1 MATSTL
7 PKGSKLWLLDLGH
20 LDCEATALLSTA
32 NIALPGSGPIQHE
45 RRELLMISALVQ
57 HPDVG
62 LILFDVGGGE
72 DPSQIWHPAVSE
84 CTPRIWEKGVHGLE
98 AAIEATGAGT
108 IKDVKAVVLSHLHY
122 DHAAGLEKFFDTDVE
137 IWCHEEELKYAFWSC
152 ATGMDRAFFV
162 PHYLVPDKL
171 NWKTFNRTE
180 FEIWPGITLHHA
192 PGHTVGS
199 LMMELTLA
207 GAGTVLFTGDLF
219 HVRENYEDNVPQG
232 GPLIRDYTAWYRSS
246 EFAKHLAKKK
256 KAIVVLGHEMAY
268 FKALPL
274 SPAFTE

>member
-1 MATSTL
+1 
-7 PKGSKLWLLDLGH
+7 
-20 LDCEATALLSTA
+20 
-32 NIALPGSGPIQHE
+32 
-45 RRELLMISALVQ
+45 
-57 HPDVG
+57 
-62 LILFDVGGGE
+62 
-72 DPSQIWHPAVSE
+72 
-84 CTPRIWEKGVHGLE
+84 
-98 AAIEATGAGT
+98 
-108 IKDVKAVVLSHLHY
+108 
-122 DHAAGLEKFFDTDVE
+122 
-137 IWCHEEELKYAFWSC
+137 
-152 ATGMDRAFFV
+152 MDRAFFV

-219 HVRENYEDNVPQG
+219 HVRENYEDNIPQG